1 MPMIQNDDYM
11 TNINREFR
19 PLILSSALYKN
30 SWKLG
35 GK

>member
-1 MPMIQNDDYM
+1 MIQNDDYM
-11 TNINREFR
+11 INVNREFSS
-19 PLILSSALYKN
+19 LILSSVLYKN